1 MSRDPR
7 GSGTCI
13 RPVGE
18 VGAGVELRWAWT
30 PGHDVSI
37 KLSPLGGGWVGADSG
52 LQAETWRW
60 REAAMAGGR
69 LGTETAG
76 TSPATNNSPPQ
87 TAQWGAL
94 DSAWLGGLGR
104 RGRKGVTVSL
114 PPPCVWNGHLPPGA
128 HPLSEVH
135 TLCTRTCT
143 GTHGGEAAEG
153 DGGSRWQ
160 LSLGS
165 REGRGVGGA
174 LA

>member
-1 MSRDPR
+1 M
-7 GSGTCI
+7 TF
-13 RPVGE
+13 
-18 VGAGVELRWAWT
+18 
-30 PGHDVSI
+30 
-37 KLSPLGGGWVGADSG
+37 LSSSALWVGGGWVQTVGCR
-52 LQAETWRW
+52 L
-60 REAAMAGGR
+60 R
-69 LGTETAG
+69 LGGGEKLPWQGAG
-76 TSPATNNSPPQ
+76 WEQRLLAPRQLQIIPPPQ

>member
-1 MSRDPR
+1 MSRDPT
-7 GSGTCI
+7 GSGTC
-13 RPVGE
+13 RWPVGE
-18 VGAGVELRWAWT
+18 VGAGVELRWAWS

-76 TSPATNNSPPQ
+76 TSPATDNSPPQ

-94 DSAWLGGLGR
+94 ASAWLGGLGR
-104 RGRKGVTVSL
+104 CGRKGVTVSL
-114 PPPCVWNGHLPPGA
+114 PPPCVRDGHLPPGA
-128 HPLSEVH
+128 HPLSEMH
-135 TLCTRTCT
+135 TLFTCPCT
-143 GTHGGEAAEG
+143 GTHGGEEAEG

-160 LSLGS
+160 L
-165 REGRGVGGA
+165 RV
-174 LA
+174 

>member
-1 MSRDPR
+1 M
-7 GSGTCI
+7 
-13 RPVGE
+13 
-18 VGAGVELRWAWT
+18 ELRWAWT

>member
-1 MSRDPR
+1 
-7 GSGTCI
+7 
-13 RPVGE
+13 
-18 VGAGVELRWAWT
+18 
-30 PGHDVSI
+30 
-37 KLSPLGGGWVGADSG
+37 
-52 LQAETWRW
+52 
-60 REAAMAGGR
+60 MAGGR

-94 DSAWLGGLGR
+94 DSAWLGSLGPRGRKGVR

-114 PPPCVWNGHLPPGA
+114 PPPCVWNSHLPPGA

-143 GTHGGEAAEG
+143 ATHGGEAAEG

-160 LSLGS
+160 L
-165 REGRGVGGA
+165 RV
-174 LA
+174 